1 MNEFKKLI
9 TSNPHRS
16 GPSGNVLL
24 REKLCVCRT
33 KIHRR
38 DVFNFKLLI
47 PAKIWVLYAL
57 QWSSHLVWIR
67 REIWTPFIIENSPK
81 QICGW
86 ILMWKD
92 NRRWTFHWRKCYYG
106 LWSEGLKI
114 NTLQMDLFV
123 LLQTCSFSLL
133 KTLTDGLEWCGL
145 LWCFYQLFGLSFWRH
160 PFTAEHPLVNKWCN
174 ARFLQIYSDEETHLR
189 LGWSEDE
196 HIFIFGWTIPVS
208 GIPVFFFSRV
218 HLGFD
223 GFPEQ
228 HLGWEHFPVCWKNKP
243 DINTVHSNP
252 HE

>member
-1 MNEFKKLI
+1 MHNVAVIKSSCLNQERNMNTVYNWKQSKTNMWVDFDVKGQQEMDFSLKE
-9 TSNPHRS
+9 
-16 GPSGNVLL
+16 VLL
-24 REKLCVCRT
+24 
-33 KIHRR
+33 
-38 DVFNFKLLI
+38 
-47 PAKIWVLYAL
+47 
-57 QWSSHLVWIR
+57 WIIAR
-67 REIWTPFIIENSPK
+67 
-81 QICGW
+81 
-86 ILMWKD
+86 
-92 NRRWTFHWRKCYYG
+92 
-106 LWSEGLKI
+106 SEGLKI

-123 LLQTCSFSLL
+123 LLQTCSFLLL

-160 PFTAEHPLVNKWCN
+160 PFTAEHPLVIKWFH

-208 GIPVFFFSRV
+208 GIPAFFFSRV

-243 DINTVHSNP
+243 GINTVHNNP